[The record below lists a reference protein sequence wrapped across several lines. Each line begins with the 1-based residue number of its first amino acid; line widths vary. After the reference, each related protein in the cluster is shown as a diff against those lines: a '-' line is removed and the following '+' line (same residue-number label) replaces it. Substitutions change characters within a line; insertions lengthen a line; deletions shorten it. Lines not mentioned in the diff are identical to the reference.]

1 MACDFLTLG
10 RNVPCKNA
18 VGGINKIFFVDYGD
32 LGTLTLD
39 ADDQLTAITG
49 TDITAYEYIVKG
61 PNSLEQTINSS
72 RENGTTF
79 FEQTLNI
86 TLTKMTKED
95 NKQLKLMA
103 YNRPQIFVQ
112 DRNGNT
118 FLCGA
123 DYGCEVTGG
132 TAVTGAEMGDLN
144 GYTLTFAA
152 TEQLMAL
159 FVKGATMADPFG
171 DLIGITPLAGTNS

>member
-1 MACDFLTLG
+1 MACDLTLG
-10 RNVPCKNA
+10 RKVPCKDV
-18 VGGINKIFFVDYGD
+18 VGGINKIFFVNYGA
-32 LGTLTLD
+32 LGNLTIS
-39 ADDQLTAITG
+39 ADDELTAISG
-49 TDITAYEYIVKG
+49 SSVSAYEYIVKG

-79 FEQTLNI
+79 FTQTLNI

-103 YNRPQIFVQ
+103 YGRPQIFVQ

-123 DYGCEVTGG
+123 NYGCEVTGG
-132 TAVTGAEMGDLN
+132 TAVTGGEMGDLN

-159 FVKGATMADPFG
+159 FVDGATTADPFG
-171 DLIGITPLAGTNS
+171 ELVGITPVPGTNS

>member
-1 MACDFLTLG
+1 MACDLTLG
-10 RNVPCKNA
+10 RKVPCKDV
-18 VGGINKIFFVDYGD
+18 VGGINKIYFVDFGD

-39 ADDQLTAITG
+39 GDDQLTTISG
-49 TDITAYEYIVKG
+49 TNVSAYEYIVKG
-61 PNSLEQTINSS
+61 ANSLEQTITSS

-79 FEQTLNI
+79 FSQTLNI

-95 NKQLKLMA
+95 NKQLKMMA
-103 YNRPQIFVQ
+103 YMRPQIFAQ

-123 DYGCEVTGG
+123 NFGCEVTGG

-144 GYTLTFAA
+144 GYTLTFTAA
-152 TEQLMAL
+152 EQLMAL
-159 FVKGATMADPFG
+159 FVKGATTADPFG
-171 DLIGITPLAGTNS
+171 DLTGITPVVGTNS

>member
-1 MACDFLTLG
+1 M
-10 RNVPCKNA
+10 N
-18 VGGINKIFFVDYGD
+18 YGA
-32 LGTLTLD
+32 LGTLTID
-39 ADDQLTAITG
+39 SDDELTAISGTG
-49 TDITAYEYIVKG
+49 VSAFEYVVKG
-61 PNSLEQTINSS
+61 ANSLEQTINSS

-79 FEQTLNI
+79 FTQTLSI

-103 YNRPQIFVQ
+103 YGRPHIFVE

-123 DYGCEVTGG
+123 NYGCEVTGG

-144 GYTLTFAA
+144 GYTLTFEA

-159 FVKGATMADPFG
+159 FVSGATTADPFG
-171 DLIGITPLAGTNS
+171 DLTGITPVAGTNS

>member
-1 MACDFLTLG
+1 MACDLTLG
-10 RNVPCKNA
+10 RLVPCKDV
-18 VGGINKIFFVDYGD
+18 VGGINRIYFVNYGA
-32 LGTLTLD
+32 LGTLTID
-39 ADDQLTAITG
+39 SDDELTAISETG
-49 TDITAYEYIVKG
+49 VSAFEYVVKG
-61 PNSLEQTINSS
+61 ANSLEQTINSS

-79 FEQTLNI
+79 FTQTLSI

-103 YNRPQIFVQ
+103 YGRPHIFVQ

-123 DYGCEVTGG
+123 NYGCEVTGG

-144 GYTLTFAA
+144 GYTLTFEA

-159 FVKGATMADPFG
+159 FVSGAATADPFG
-171 DLIGITPLAGTNS
+171 DVTGITPVVGTNS